1 MLHKVIDYICHRFAL
16 IYAFGSFAFIPLMLR
31 IISDSFPN
39 VNIFI
44 QNLTNTKTAVVSLET
59 AAVFEIKKSAGLCAR
74 YLTYKITVAL
84 TNSSLYFA
92 KSTFSEVSYGAFF
105 IASGSP
111 GVRCQNAETLNL
123 R

>member
-1 MLHKVIDYICHRFAL
+1 MFTPKDK
-16 IYAFGSFAFIPLMLR
+16 
-31 IISDSFPN
+31 
-39 VNIFI
+39 NI
-44 QNLTNTKTAVVSLET
+44 KTA
-59 AAVFEIKKSAGLCAR
+59 
-74 YLTYKITVAL
+74 AL
-84 TNSSLYFA
+84 THSHLFTKLKAHLALSHAKLHLLLQTPSLYFA